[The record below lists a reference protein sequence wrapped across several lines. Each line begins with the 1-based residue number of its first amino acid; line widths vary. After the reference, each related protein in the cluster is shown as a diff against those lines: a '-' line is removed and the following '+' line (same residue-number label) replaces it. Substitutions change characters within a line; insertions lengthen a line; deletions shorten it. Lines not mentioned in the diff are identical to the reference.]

1 MMNRD
6 EIIAV
11 YDRGPE
17 AVIELVEHLFAIIAQ
32 QQQQIAS
39 LTQQVASLSQRISE
53 LEARLNTDSHN
64 SNLPPSSDS
73 FKKKSRSLRKRG
85 EKKRGAQPGHDP
97 HSLRQVSNP
106 DRVIT
111 HQVEKCVSCNASLKD
126 VAASDCY
133 ARQVFDLPQVKME
146 VSEHRVEVKICPVC
160 GVSCEAQ
167 FPEGVTNLTQY
178 GETIKS
184 LSVYLMN
191 YQLLPYRRTREIM
204 ADFIGQPVA
213 EGSLLLA
220 LEQCFEGLAQSDALI
235 KQEVGKA
242 CLAHFDETGFYVEA
256 KRQWLHVASTSVLTY
271 YSHHP
276 KRGCKAMDEI
286 GILPHF
292 KGIAQ
297 HDALH
302 CYLTY
307 PCEHALCNAHHLREL
322 TYLEEEQ
329 RLRWAARMKQ
339 LLIEMKRSV
348 EEARFGGNSSLSKTQ
363 IQEYESRYEK
373 ILNQGY
379 RTERRKPAPI
389 SGKRGR
395 KKQSKAKNL
404 LDRLRR
410 YRNETL
416 RFMYDFRVP
425 FDNNQAE
432 RDVRMMKVQ
441 QKISGSFRT
450 NQGARIFCRIRSYI
464 STMRK
469 QGHNVLAALKS
480 VFAGNPIVPALS
492 G

>member
-6 EIIAV
+6 EIKAV

-17 AVIELVEHLFAIIAQ
+17 AVIELVEHLFATIAQ
-32 QQQQIAS
+32 QQLQIAS
-39 LTQQVASLSQRISE
+39 LTQRVSE

-64 SNLPPSSDS
+64 SNMPPSSDT
-73 FKKKSRSLRKRG
+73 FNKKTRSLRKRSK
-85 EKKRGAQPGHDP
+85 KKRGAQKGHDP
-97 HSLRQVSNP
+97 HLLRQVDDP
-106 DRVIT
+106 HRVIT
-111 HQVEKCVSCNASLKD
+111 HRVEKCLNCQASLKD
-126 VAASDCY
+126 VASSDCN
-133 ARQVFDLPQVKME
+133 ARQVFDLPQLKLE
-146 VSEHRVEVKICPVC
+146 VTEHRAEVKVCPGC
-160 GVSCEAQ
+160 GTRCEGQ
-167 FPEGVTNLTQY
+167 FPAGVTNLTQY

-184 LSVYLMN
+184 FAVYLMN
-191 YQLLPYRRTREIM
+191 YQLLPYRRTREMM
-204 ADFIGQPVA
+204 AEMVGQPIA
-213 EGSLLLA
+213 EGSLQTA
-220 LEQCFEGLAQSDALI
+220 LSQCFEGLCQTQQLI
-235 KQEVGKA
+235 REGVLKA
-242 CLAHFDETGFYVEA
+242 KLTHFDETGFYVEG
-256 KRQWLHVASTSVLTY
+256 KRQWLHVASTQGLTY
-271 YSHHP
+271 YAHHE

-286 GILPHF
+286 AILPRF

-322 TYLEEEQ
+322 TYLEEQ
-329 RLRWAARMKQ
+329 QHLKWAARMKR
-339 LLIEMKRSV
+339 LLV
-348 EEARFGGNSSLSKTQ
+348 EIKQAVEVAKDEAKSRLSKTE
-363 IQEYESRYEK
+363 IEEYESRYEK
-373 ILNQGY
+373 ILRQAY
-379 RTERRKPAPI
+379 RIESRKPAPL
-389 SGKRGR
+389 SGRRGR

-404 LDRLRR
+404 LDRLSR
-410 YRNETL
+410 YRRETL
-416 RFMYDFRVP
+416 RFMYDFEVP

-480 VFAGNPIVPALS
+480 VFAGSPIVPALS

>member
-6 EIIAV
+6 EIRAV

-39 LTQQVASLSQRISE
+39 LTQRVAE
-53 LEARLNTDSHN
+53 LEARLNIDSHN
-64 SNLPPSSDS
+64 SSKPPSSDT
-73 FKKKSRSLRKRG
+73 FKKKRSLRKKGR
-85 EKKRGAQPGHDP
+85 KNRGAQTGHEP
-97 HSLRQVSNP
+97 HTLQRVDNP
-106 DRVIT
+106 DQVIT
-111 HQVEKCVSCNASLKD
+111 HQVEICECCKSSLKD
-126 VAASDCY
+126 VDASDYY

-146 VSEHRVEVKICPVC
+146 VTEHQVEVKICPRC
-160 GVSCEAQ
+160 GVRCEGQ
-167 FPEGVTNLTQY
+167 FPPGVRNITQY

-191 YQLLPYRRTREIM
+191 YQLLPYRRTREVL
-204 ADFIGQPVA
+204 AEFIGQPLA
-213 EGSLLLA
+213 EGTLQTA
-220 LEQCFEGLAQSDALI
+220 LEECFNGLEQTHELIREALL
-235 KQEVGKA
+235 KA
-242 CLAHFDETGFYVEA
+242 KLTHLDETGFYVEG
-256 KRQWLHVASTSVLTY
+256 KRRWLHVASTSGLTY
-271 YSHHP
+271 YAHHS

-286 GILPHF
+286 AILPHF
-292 KGIAQ
+292 KGIAM
-297 HDALH
+297 HDGLH

-307 PCEHALCNAHHLREL
+307 PCEHAFCNAHHLREL

-329 RLRWAARMKQ
+329 HCKWAARMKQ
-339 LLIEMKRSV
+339 LLIEIKRAV
-348 EEARFGGNSSLSKTQ
+348 DVARDGGNSSLSKAE
-363 IQEYESRYEK
+363 IERYESRYEN

-379 RTERRKPAPI
+379 RIESRKPAPM

-410 YRNETL
+410 YRRETL
-416 RFMYDFRVP
+416 RFMHDFGVP

-450 NQGARIFCRIRSYI
+450 SQGARIFCRIRSYI

-469 QGHNVLAALKS
+469 QGHNLLAALRS
-480 VFAGNPIVPALS
+480 VFAGSPIFPALS